1 MISMMKEA
9 DDEECVGIEAM
20 KLTPRLWLEKFEKEG
35 RADEVFFI
43 LHEKEYTPRQIASMD
58 YIFWKQVV
66 KSV

>member
-1 MISMMKEA
+1 MMKEA
-9 DDEECVGIEAM
+9 DDEKCVSIEAM
-20 KLTPRLWLEKFEKEG
+20 KLTPGLWLEKFEKEG

-43 LHEKEYTPRQIASMD
+43 LHGKEYTPRQIASMD

>member
-1 MISMMKEA
+1 MRGVE
-9 DDEECVGIEAM
+9 VM
-20 KLTPRLWLEKFEKEG
+20 KLTPELWLEKFEIEG

-43 LHEKEYTPRQIASMD
+43 LHGKEYTPRQIASMD